1 MPCLVWGETYYTI
14 DYNTEFVW
22 ERKEG
27 LRLFL
32 GQFLPYISLSPF
44 FSIHQNTLTAL
55 QPNPNTKIRVTSRGE
70 IRGMDLNAGE
80 SVTLT
85 ERCGIQ
91 VWTDNVMVIRL
102 IYLHQDNP
110 LNVLAHGGDYVDTTH
125 NFIPPVSPFVQQA
138 GGECASKTDK
148 VVNPYLVVS
157 GVDPRDL
164 PECISCIYN

>member
-1 MPCLVWGETYYTI
+1 MPCLVWGEAYYTI

-22 ERKEG
+22 ERKEE

-55 QPNPNTKIRVTSRGE
+55 QPNPNTKIKVRSGGE
-70 IRGMDLNAGE
+70 IHGMDLNAGE

-110 LNVLAHGGDYVDTTH
+110 LNVLAHGEDYFDTTH
-125 NFIPPVSPFVQQA
+125 NFRLPVQRA